1 MANGRAG
8 RRYPKQSIIQQKL
21 NHLKTEGYEP
31 TTDFEDEH
39 YEGTAQ
45 RASYL
50 EGAKDAS
57 LPSVRPSETSLARL
71 KKAAIEYS
79 SILGWLGLV
88 VSAATAIMY
97 LRYDVSHIKE
107 DVITNKED
115 IKEISGKIVDVENN
129 QTKTEENIKYLNS
142 NVLKI
147 EKTIEINQNDIKKML
162 IDNSK

>member
-1 MANGRAG
+1 M
-8 RRYPKQSIIQQKL
+8 
-21 NHLKTEGYEP
+21 
-31 TTDFEDEH
+31 
-39 YEGTAQ
+39 
-45 RASYL
+45 
-50 EGAKDAS
+50 
-57 LPSVRPSETSLARL
+57 ARL